1 MSDNMGN
8 ISDGYHTFDE
18 LYEHRHALFLVVC
31 AYNQGWKSKLHSD
44 GTMFEGWFIAG
55 VGTPLGQATYHLPL
69 SWWDRFTI
77 TEIEK
82 APAWDGHTAAQVP
95 ERIASLAGFVTG
107 SDGKQYR
114 LNDPRVP
121 G

>member
-1 MSDNMGN
+1 MADTGN
-8 ISDGYHTFDE
+8 ISDGFHTFNE

-31 AYNQGWKSKLHSD
+31 TSSGGWKSKLHSD

-55 VGTPLGQATYHLPL
+55 VGTLLGDATYHVPL
-69 SWWDRFTI
+69 AWWDRYTI
-77 TEIEK
+77 AELDR
-82 APAWDGHTAAQVP
+82 APKWDGHTSQQVI

-114 LNDPRVP
+114 MNDPHVP